1 MIVLA
6 LARNWR
12 AFALVAGL
20 ALPGVCLGQLRFE
33 RTTVQL
39 PAKGA
44 DLLVAEF
51 PFTVGPA
58 GSVVI
63 GATKPDC
70 SCTSGTLQKN
80 AYEPGEK
87 GIIRLEFRTANY
99 EGPQEKRLLVE
110 ASDQP
115 EPHVLTLFTEL
126 PKIAD
131 VQPRSVYWDN
141 AGPRSEKLITFE
153 SGPTQPAIASFRAA
167 SDNPTVSVL
176 VKEVIPGRK
185 FELHL
190 TPTNTTEVLVA
201 KISLQVSYENK
212 AERTFYCFGMVK
224 PKPE

>member
-1 MIVLA
+1 M
-6 LARNWR
+6 
-12 AFALVAGL
+12 
-20 ALPGVCLGQLRFE
+20 
-33 RTTVQL
+33 
-39 PAKGA
+39 
-44 DLLVAEF
+44 LVAEF

-70 SCTSGTLQKN
+70 SCTSGTLQKSV
-80 AYEPGEK
+80 YEPGEK
-87 GIIRLEFRTANY
+87 GVIRLEFRTTNY

-115 EPHVLTLFTEL
+115 EPHVLTLLTEL

-141 AGPRSEKLITFE
+141 AGPLSEKLITFE
-153 SGPTQPAIASFRAA
+153 SGPAQPAIASFRAA
-167 SDNPTVSVL
+167 SDNPKVSVV

-185 FELHL
+185 FELRL
-190 TPTNTTEVLVA
+190 TPADTSQVLVA
-201 KISLQVSYENK
+201 KIGIQAAYENK
-212 AERTFYCFGMVK
+212 VERTFYCFGMVK